1 MMILVE
7 CDPDEFF
14 VKSMGFSRKK
24 IKHESGKGNVLRKLN
39 KDPMTI
45 GMIDED
51 PHSSQP
57 SEMKR
62 YIEAEK
68 KDTIKLL
75 VRNDNTGKKVIQIS
89 PYLEHWLINRARQN
103 KISLK
108 YYDLPD
114 DPVEMHDITHIERNK
129 NFQDFL
135 HELINKD
142 AEIRTIQ
149 SWIKEAIK

>member
-1 MMILVE
+1 MILVE

-14 VKSMGFSRKK
+14 VKSMGFPRKK
-24 IKHESGKGNVLRKLN
+24 IKHESGKGNVLKKLKN
-39 KDPMTI
+39 DPMTI
-45 GMIDED
+45 GMINED

-62 YIEAEK
+62 YIESEK
-68 KDTIKLL
+68 KDTVKLL

-89 PYLEHWLINRARQN
+89 PYLEHWLINRAKQN
-103 KISLK
+103 QIPLK
-108 YYDLPD
+108 DYNLPD

-129 NFQDFL
+129 NFQNFL
-135 HELINKD
+135 NDLIKKD

-149 SWIKEAIK
+149 KCIQKAIK

>member
-1 MMILVE
+1 MILVE
-7 CDPDEFF
+7 CDPDEFL
-14 VKSMGFSRKK
+14 VKSMGFPRKK
-24 IKHESGKGNVLRKLN
+24 IKHESGKGNVLIKLKN
-39 KDPMTI
+39 DPMTI

-68 KDTIKLL
+68 KDTVKLL
-75 VRNDNTGKKVIQIS
+75 LRKDNTGKKVIQIS
-89 PYLEHWLINRARQN
+89 PYLEHWLINRAKQN

-108 YYDLPD
+108 DYDLPD

-129 NFQDFL
+129 NFQSFL
-135 HELINKD
+135 DELINKD

-149 SWIKEAIK
+149 KWIKEAIK

>member
-1 MMILVE
+1 MILVE

-24 IKHESGKGNVLRKLN
+24 IKHESGKGNVLKKLKN
-39 KDPMTI
+39 DPMTI

-68 KDTIKLL
+68 KYTIKLL
-75 VRNDNTGKKVIQIS
+75 VRNDNTGKKVEQIS
-89 PYLEHWLINRARQN
+89 PYFEQWLINRARQN
-103 KISLK
+103 QSLK
-108 YYDLPD
+108 EYDLPD
-114 DPVEMHDITHIERNK
+114 DPVAMHAIIHIERNK
-129 NFQDFL
+129 NFRNFQHL
-135 HELINKD
+135 LTNKE
-142 AEIRTIQ
+142 AKIRTIQ
-149 SWIKEAIK
+149 KWIQEAIK

>member
-1 MMILVE
+1 MILVE
-7 CDPDEFF
+7 CDPDEFL

-24 IKHESGKGNVLRKLN
+24 IKHESGKGNVLKKLK
-39 KDPMTI
+39 KDPNTI

-51 PHSSQP
+51 PHSSKP

-68 KDTIKLL
+68 KDTVKLL

-103 KISLK
+103 QISLK
-108 YYDLPD
+108 DYNLPD

-129 NFQDFL
+129 NFQSFL
-135 HELINKD
+135 DELINKD

-149 SWIKEAIK
+149 KWIKEAIK